1 MVVNQIIL
9 YIELHLEDGLS
20 IKQLADVAMKYG
32 WKSHS
37 AFSKSFNR
45 ELGFSPSLL
54 RTMKTQIDCLG
65 GSYMDQIFLK
75 STEII

>member
-1 MVVNQIIL
+1 MFYSITTTWKWKVMVVNQIIQ

-45 ELGFSPSLL
+45 EFVF
-54 RTMKTQIDCLG
+54 RHR
-65 GSYMDQIFLK
+65 FL
-75 STEII
+75 EQ